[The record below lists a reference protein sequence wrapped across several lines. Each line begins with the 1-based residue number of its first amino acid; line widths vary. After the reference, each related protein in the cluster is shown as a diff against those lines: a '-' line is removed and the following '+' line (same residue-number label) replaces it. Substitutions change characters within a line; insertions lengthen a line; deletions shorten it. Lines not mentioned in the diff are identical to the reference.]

1 MIAYVHSSPSDQ
13 TNIYVLFG
21 LKGPQRGPRLCR
33 FICRYPRQ
41 ILGESISG
49 ISNDF
54 ARFRVISR
62 ELNSILLEHIEQD
75 NKSTLWLRQSVDIFW
90 R

>member
-1 MIAYVHSSPSDQ
+1 MVGYVHSSPSDQ
-13 TNIYVLFG
+13 TNIYILFG
-21 LKGPQRGPRLCR
+21 LKGPMRGPRLCR

-41 ILGESISG
+41 ILGELFSE

-62 ELNSILLEHIEQD
+62 ELNSIILERIEQD
-75 NKSTLWLRQSVDIFW
+75 SKYTLSLRRSVNF
-90 R
+90 